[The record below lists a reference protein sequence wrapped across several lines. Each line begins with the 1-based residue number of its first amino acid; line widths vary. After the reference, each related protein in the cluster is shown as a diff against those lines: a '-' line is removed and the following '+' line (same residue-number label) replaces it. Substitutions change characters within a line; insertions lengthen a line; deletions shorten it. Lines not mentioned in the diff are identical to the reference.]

1 MLVSISEAALIC
13 GVSVSTMRRWDKEG
27 VLHSTT
33 RTLGNHRRYSIKD
46 VKIKLGLSSIK
57 DNRISVG
64 YGRVS
69 SNGQKE
75 DLSRQL
81 NKLENYLQ
89 TQNRKFEVIS
99 DLGSGLNY
107 KKKGLKR
114 LFKLITSFQIAELVI
129 THKDRLLR
137 FGSEILFYLCK
148 AFDVKVTILEE
159 SKNLTDEEKL
169 SNDVIELMVVFSA
182 RLYGKRGHKNRIKKA
197 V

>member
-1 MLVSISEAALIC
+1 MLVSLSEAALIC
-13 GVSVSTMRRWDKEG
+13 GVSVSTMRRWDKDG
-27 VLHSTT
+27 IFHPTI

-46 VKIKLGLSSIK
+46 LKIKLGLSTVK
-57 DNRISVG
+57 DSRISVG

-69 SNGQKE
+69 SSGQKE

-81 NKLENYLQ
+81 DKLKNYLQ
-89 TQNRKFEVIS
+89 KQNRSFEVIS

-114 LFKLITSFQIAELVI
+114 LFKLITSYQITELVI

-137 FGSEILFYLCK
+137 FGSEILFFLCK

-159 SKNLTDEEKL
+159 CKNLTDEEKL

-182 RLYGKRGHKNRIKKA
+182 RLYGKRSHKNRQKKA
-197 V
+197 I